1 LEIFLNRLA
10 HTNSA
15 DEAFFGSL
23 EAGANNALFY
33 TLLANC
39 RAQGLDPET
48 YLIDVIKRLAHD
60 ATTEQAAALTPAA
73 SPGNIAPNA
82 KAPEKPVMA

>member
-1 LEIFLNRLA
+1 MRNWM
-10 HTNSA
+10 
-15 DEAFFGSL
+15 FFGSL

-39 RAQGLDPET
+39 RAQGLDPEA

-60 ATTEQAAALTPAA
+60 TTTEQAAALTPAR
-73 SPGNIAPNA
+73 IAGEHRA
-82 KAPEKPVMA
+82 ERESA